1 MEQSESLPSHFVRP
15 PEQNSLQSKTL
26 MNSSIQQQQLILQFQ
41 QRQQQLQQQAQIPM
55 IQIPRDPSHEQN
67 SQISHADISIQNTS
81 QQNSQATNPN
91 NVPHEKI
98 EVPTVLVEQIK
109 KRSSRKEQSR
119 CPYKI
124 WNLLSW
130 VDNDQQRAKEVGCGW
145 VSETEFFINKEV
157 LCDVLKIKLN
167 TLNVNLK
174 TLGFIQ
180 THRKNELTYYKNKS
194 FSKSASPQ
202 DFERIRN
209 SRCKPDSLIH
219 MNSHAVYFPL
229 LEPLQLFMMS
239 EKDINKFKR
248 DVVIY
253 WEKIVGSS
261 LIFALGMKEF
271 TQAMILALDENSG
284 ALSSDYYM
292 IQQVLA
298 PRTPNVVNIFDFAV
312 FLARFGPFN
321 NAPYK
326 IMQYQQIL
334 SDIRPD
340 FFMFNAPSL
349 TSYFSMTYHNCFRF
363 QLAPNG
369 EYHCY
374 NLPHISSSAQYL
386 IDEDGS
392 IYKSWAM
399 MLQSNSFLTQKM

>member
-1 MEQSESLPSHFVRP
+1 MEQHHQAVNP
-15 PEQNSLQSKTL
+15 PAVQQGKIQVPDILIEQLT
-26 MNSSIQQQQLILQFQ
+26 
-41 QRQQQLQQQAQIPM
+41 R
-55 IQIPRDPSHEQN
+55 
-67 SQISHADISIQNTS
+67 
-81 QQNSQATNPN
+81 
-91 NVPHEKI
+91 
-98 EVPTVLVEQIK
+98 
-109 KRSSRKEQSR
+109 RSNRKENSR
-119 CPYKI
+119 FPYKL

-130 VDNDQQRAKEVGCGW
+130 VDNDQQRASAAGCGW
-145 VSETEFFINKEV
+145 VSETEFFINKDT
-157 LCDVLKIKLN
+157 LCQVMNIKLN

-180 THRKNELTYYKNKS
+180 THRKNELTYYFNKT
-194 FSKSASPQ
+194 FSRSASPQ

-209 SRCKPDSLIH
+209 SRCKPDSLMH

-229 LEPLQLFMMS
+229 LEPLQLFLMS
-239 EKDINKFKR
+239 EKEINKFKR
-248 DVVIY
+248 DVVLY

-261 LIFALGMKEF
+261 LIFALGMNMF
-271 TQAMILALDENSG
+271 TKAMLNALDVNSG
-284 ALSSDYYM
+284 AIEPDDFM

-326 IMQYQQIL
+326 IIQYQQIL

-374 NLPHISSSAQYL
+374 NLPHVSSNAQYL

-392 IYKSWAM
+392 IYKSWRM
-399 MLQSNSFLTQKM
+399 MLQSNPFLTQKI